1 MINFDYYSQI
11 DSLLKKEGEKQQ
23 PSYIKF
29 INSLTTHDE
38 LKKEIG
44 GREFETFFQ
53 TPISGRRKVDL
64 MVGELAK
71 VIEKKKTDKIPHVIT
86 ELKTSNEQTIK
97 DLTTLETLLTSPLV
111 KPVKD
116 KDTSSNTD
124 RERLAKELL
133 ETLSGIKKAYKELQV
148 IFNDLEKAYKNDPDG
163 FLQAF

>member
-1 MINFDYYSQI
+1 MVAGAARS
-11 DSLLKKEGEKQQ
+11 
-23 PSYIKF
+23 
-29 INSLTTHDE
+29 
-38 LKKEIG
+38 
-44 GREFETFFQ
+44 
-53 TPISGRRKVDL
+53 VDL
-64 MVGELAK
+64 DPFFSS
-71 VIEKKKTDKIPHVIT
+71 EKKKTDKIPHVIT